1 MVFLKQIINKF
12 IDEKGI
18 IAGILLIVAGVL
30 AFVLWDSMSK
40 RIEVLESEKSLLITK
55 VTACSSVTVS
65 SDLYKQLYNECKQE
79 LERCRTK

>member
-12 IDEKGI
+12 INEKGI

-40 RIEVLESEKSLLITK
+40 RIEVLESEKALLITK